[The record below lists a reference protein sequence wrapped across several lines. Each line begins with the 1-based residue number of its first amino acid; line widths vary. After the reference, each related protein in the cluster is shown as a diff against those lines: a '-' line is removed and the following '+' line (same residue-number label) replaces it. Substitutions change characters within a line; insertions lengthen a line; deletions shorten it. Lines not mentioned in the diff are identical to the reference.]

1 MVYICVCKCMYILAM
16 HVWKDP
22 SGYQRMAPDVASFFQ
37 FCLRQGLLHR
47 PGQPAAKNSPSTPSH
62 RTAGI
67 TDGNATVPSFSW
79 VLRIQAQV
87 LLFVQ

>member
-47 PGQPAAKNSPSTPSH
+47 PGQPAAKNLPSTPSP
-62 RTAGI
+62 TGLLALQMV
-67 TDGNATVPSFSW
+67 TLLS
-79 VLRIQAQV
+79 QASRG
-87 LLFVQ
+87 F